1 MYKKEKS
8 MIHPGRLL
16 LLGIGIAAA
25 LLGGCGEETQPV
37 DAPVLEDAAKD
48 TAAGQKDMGLA
59 ELTAGETNFRLCC
72 ECVLTL

>member
-25 LLGGCGEETQPV
+25 LLGGCGNGSVRTERNEET
-37 DAPVLEDAAKD
+37 LSYEDAD
-48 TAAGQKDMGLA
+48 AGRKRSPSMRR
-59 ELTAGETNFRLCC
+59 F
-72 ECVLTL
+72 